1 KPFGWGPYPSLAS
14 GPPRPLLGPLRPAR
28 EKWRGWERR
37 VFSVSQQVLPLSGV
51 VAFVGSRHGSPWP
64 VSPVVQLVVAS
75 GGVVRVGDQRGVDA
89 AVVRACPGAQV
100 VRASQFPG
108 PPKARLA
115 QRTRAVVLGHPALGL
130 PPASALLVF
139 PPVGGAPALGP
150 GSSLALRLAV
160 GAGLPVWV
168 AGEPRPSGPGW
179 ASLPLAGV
187 PGWVLY
193 SVQEAIF

>member
-1 KPFGWGPYPSLAS
+1 MSQ
-14 GPPRPLLGPLRPAR
+14 
-28 EKWRGWERR
+28 
-37 VFSVSQQVLPLSGV
+37 VFPLSGV
-51 VAFVGSRHGSPWP
+51 VAVAGSRHGSPWP

-89 AVVRACPGAQV
+89 AVRAACPSAVV
-100 VRASQFPG
+100 VRVAQFSG
-108 PPKARLA
+108 PPAARLA
-115 QRTRAVVLGHPALGL
+115 QRTRAVVLGHPSLGL
-130 PPASALLVF
+130 PPAPASALLVF

-168 AGEPRPSGPGW
+168 AGDPRPAGPGW
-179 ASLPLAGV
+179 APLSLAGV

-193 SVQEAIF
+193 PVQSQLFSF

>member
-1 KPFGWGPYPSLAS
+1 MVA
-14 GPPRPLLGPLRPAR
+14 
-28 EKWRGWERR
+28 
-37 VFSVSQQVLPLSGV
+37 VSQVFPPSGV
-51 VAFVGSRHGSPWP
+51 VAVAGSRHGSPWP

-89 AVVRACPGAQV
+89 AVRAACPSAVV
-100 VRASQFPG
+100 VRAGQFPG
-108 PPKARLA
+108 PPAARLH
-115 QRTRAVVLGHPALGL
+115 QRTRAVVLGHPRLGL
-130 PPASALLVF
+130 PPASVLVVF

-168 AGEPRPSGPGW
+168 AGDPRPAGPGW
-179 ASLPLAGV
+179 APLSLAGV

-193 SVQEAIF
+193 PVQSQLFSF

>member
-1 KPFGWGPYPSLAS
+1 M
-14 GPPRPLLGPLRPAR
+14 
-28 EKWRGWERR
+28 
-37 VFSVSQQVLPLSGV
+37 SQQVLPLSGV
-51 VAFVGSRHGSPWP
+51 VAFAGSRHGSPWP
-64 VSPVVQLVVAS
+64 VAPVVSLVLAS
-75 GGVVRVGDQRGVDA
+75 GGGVRVGDQRGVDRA
-89 AVVRACPGAQV
+89 VRLACPSAVVV
-100 VRASQFPG
+100 EASRFSG
-108 PPKARLA
+108 PPAARLH

-193 SVQEAIF
+193 LVQVAIL